1 MAKQTHPL
9 AGGIGILAALALL
22 FSASAG
28 AELRSLG
35 DSDLDDVV
43 GQAGI
48 SISAS

>member
-35 DSDLDDVV
+35 DSLSL
-43 GQAGI
+43 I
-48 SISAS
+48 HI